1 LRRFLVIGCGG
12 SGSATL
18 RFMMD
23 QLLADLRPYGVTQL
37 PPAWQFVSIDVPTS
51 PDTGPA
57 PLGSVR
63 DLGGRYLSVSSNGN
77 SYTLAANL
85 VERALDA
92 RGNMRGLLGW
102 APSPK
107 EAAAH
112 VPVENGAGQ
121 FRAVGRMLTL
131 TDLADIQAEMEHA
144 WGELQR
150 PDVWGQVPSELLHN
164 YDPEAS
170 VVPIVVGSM
179 AGGSGASM
187 FLDVC
192 RLLGRLSGLRR
203 TSLGVFLFT
212 ADVFGNL
219 PEGARSGIEG
229 NALGT
234 LGEIMAA
241 QTGLST
247 VADSEMFTALGR
259 PPEINDDP
267 PFARIFPVGSAI
279 GGDGAKFGG
288 GTQLG
293 VYRGLGRALS
303 AIIGSDR
310 ASTEYISYKIA
321 NPNPQPINRD
331 LFGWGTSGEVI
342 PWGSIGYA
350 SLSLGRDRYTD
361 YAAQRIARKAF
372 DRLLRGHLNPMSQL
386 PATEQLKA
394 LMDAQWATVLDRL
407 QFPAVG
413 GDVRAWFITVALPE
427 HIREVEARRSVGEA
441 MDRLDSETAGRA
453 AAWVET
459 VRARIP
465 QFQAGTREQ
474 VRESAYAW
482 ANSWADQL
490 EVSVREEFLRTA
502 TQLGIPFARE
512 LARRLSQHC
521 DGIIDELRRG
531 AAGGIGDPLLFDAE
545 VSSRA
550 LALKKTV
557 IGPGHELAERIKQQ
571 FTLGAKK
578 SLNREASRLAAE
590 VLSSFAKDV
599 LGGLQRTAQNAIL
612 DLERAEAARTSDVGL
627 AQLATT
633 TYSEWPSES
642 NDVPARFDHADNEV
656 LLTTSAEFPARF
668 RSDVS
673 ASVPAEGL
681 FESALAQI
689 VGEVVIGRWETA
701 GGHSGNLPVLTQV
714 SPWRPPILP
723 VAPVS
728 KTPTP
733 ASQPTYALAVST
745 GDLLSR
751 AHAHLNRADQP
762 FEQFS
767 SQSIVE
773 YLSDV
778 TQPDAELA
786 RRREEFVAKFIET
799 MHLARPLVGVSGPMI
814 ATMHPGA
821 TLRYEYTFGDIGLSP
836 QDGVAA
842 KITAILAADST
853 LDGATQ
859 GTFAAAVKD
868 NVQDGKIHMF
878 GSYPK
883 YSPLVFSSLLA
894 PIQARW
900 AGAPDQALAD
910 LWRWKRTRPL
920 NAGVGLGQAEL
931 RSMAAGWFLGRMLG
945 LVRVPAS
952 PRSADPV
959 QVWDFRTLRW
969 LAFPNP
975 LLTSPTTFRAE
986 DDWFAAVLES
996 HSLALVQCN
1005 GDTSLTALQPYR
1017 ALRNIFD
1024 ETAEDPLVEGAYQ
1037 QPVAVQRLADWFA
1050 SGTWPSGSPSLVLP
1064 ASELNGFGVTPETR
1078 AAIATKWLE
1087 AVAAYI
1093 SVTYLTSGSAMGSL
1107 GAAKTRIT
1115 SAAQLGTAPMFAEV
1129 ADTVFE
1135 ALQTLS
1141 AYVEAALA
1149 AAARAEAARAVA
1161 ASQTGG
1167 ADAIARP
1174 NM

>member
-1 LRRFLVIGCGG
+1 LRRFLIVGCGG
-12 SGSATL
+12 SGGATL

-23 QLLADLRPYGVTQL
+23 QLLADLRPYGVTEL
-37 PPAWQFVSIDVPTS
+37 PPAWQFVSIDVPTP

-57 PLGSVR
+57 PLRSVR
-63 DLGGRYLSVSSNGN
+63 DLGGRYLSVSSPGN
-77 SYTLAANL
+77 SYTQAANL

-107 EAAAH
+107 AAAAH

-131 TDLADIQAEMEHA
+131 TDLSDIQSELRRA
-144 WGELQR
+144 WEELQR
-150 PDVWGQVPSELLHN
+150 PDVWGQVPADLLHS
-164 YDPEAS
+164 YDPDAS

-192 RLLGRLSGLRR
+192 RLLGRLTNLRR
-203 TSLGVFLFT
+203 SNLGVFLYT
-212 ADVFGNL
+212 ADVFWTL
-219 PEGARSGIEG
+219 TEGARSGIEG

-247 VADSEMFTALGR
+247 RADAEMFTALGL
-259 PPEINDDP
+259 PPELNDDP

-288 GTQLG
+288 GTQYG
-293 VYRGLGRALS
+293 IYRGLGRALA
-303 AIIGSDR
+303 AIVGNER
-310 ASTEYISYKIA
+310 AANEYISYKIA

-331 LFGWGTSGEVI
+331 LFGWGTDGAVI
-342 PWGSIGYA
+342 PWGSMGYA

-372 DRLLRGHLNPMSQL
+372 DRLLRGHVNPLSQL
-386 PATEQLKA
+386 PPTEQLA
-394 LMDAQWATVLDRL
+394 VLMDAQWATVLDRL

-413 GDVRAWFITVALPE
+413 SDIRTWFTTVALPQNT
-427 HIREVEARRSVGEA
+427 REVEARRAVTEA
-441 MDRLDSETAGRA
+441 VERLDSESPGRA

-465 QFQAGTREQ
+465 QFQQGTRER
-474 VRESAYAW
+474 VGDSAYIW
-482 ANSWADQL
+482 ANSWADQI
-490 EVSVREEFLRTA
+490 EASVREEFLRTT

-512 LARRLSQHC
+512 LARRLSQYC
-521 DGIIDELRRG
+521 DGIIDELRRTSS
-531 AAGGIGDPLLFDAE
+531 GGMGDPLVFDAE
-545 VSSRA
+545 VSGRA
-550 LALKKTV
+550 IGLKKSV
-557 IGPGHELAERIKQQ
+557 IGPGHELAEKIKQT
-571 FTLGAKK
+571 FTKGAMK

-590 VLSSFAKDV
+590 VLDSFAKDV
-599 LGGLQRTAQNAIL
+599 LGGLQRTAQRALL
-612 DLERAEAARTSDVGL
+612 DLERAETAMTSDVGL
-627 AQLATT
+627 AQLDTKN
-633 TYSEWPSES
+633 YSEWPTES

-656 LLTTSAEFPARF
+656 LLTTAREFPARF

-673 ASVPAEGL
+673 ASIPNESL
-681 FESALAQI
+681 FESALGAI
-689 VGEVVIGRWETA
+689 VGEVIIGRWETT
-701 GGHSGNLPVLTQV
+701 GGKSGDLTVLSQV
-714 SPWRPPILP
+714 SAWRPSILP
-723 VAPVS
+723 VSPGS
-728 KTPTP
+728 KLPTP

-745 GDLLSR
+745 ADLLLR
-751 AHAHLNRADQP
+751 AKAHLNRPGQP

-767 SQSIVE
+767 SQSIAGF
-773 YLSDV
+773 LADP

-836 QDGVAA
+836 GDGVAA
-842 KITAILAADST
+842 KITSILAADGK
-853 LDGATQ
+853 LDGTTQ

-868 NVQDGKIHMF
+868 NVRDSKIHMF

-883 YSPLVFSSLLA
+883 YSPLAFSSLLE

-900 AGAPDQALAD
+900 AGAPEQALAD

-920 NAGVGLGQAEL
+920 NASVGLGQAEL
-931 RSMAAGWFLGRMLG
+931 RAMAGGWFLGRLLG
-945 LVRVPAS
+945 LVRVPSS
-952 PRSADPV
+952 PRSGDPV
-959 QVWDFRTLRW
+959 QVWDVRTSRW

-975 LLTSPTTFRAE
+975 LLTSPTTFRGP

-1024 ETAEDPLVEGAYQ
+1024 ETAEDPLVESSYQ
-1037 QPVAVQRLADWFA
+1037 QPIGVQRLADWFA
-1050 SGTWPSGSPSLVLP
+1050 TGTWPSGSPSDVL
-1064 ASELNGFGVTPETR
+1064 AATDLSEFGVTTETR
-1078 AAIATKWLE
+1078 AKVAKAWLE
-1087 AVAAYI
+1087 AVVQYI
-1093 SVTYLTSGSAMGSL
+1093 GETYLTSGSAMGSL
-1107 GAAKTRIT
+1107 GAATTRI
-1115 SAAQLGTAPMFAEV
+1115 SNLDQLTTAPMFAEV
-1129 ADTVFE
+1129 ADTVFA

-1141 AYVEAALA
+1141 AYADAALTK
-1149 AAARAEAARAVA
+1149 AV
-1161 ASQTGG
+1161 SQTGG
-1167 ADAIARP
+1167 ENGNGSTRP
-1174 NM
+1174 KL